1 MSSPPVSSLFLA
13 QPRIALDTKPIVSFT
28 IAQKIEVGHV
38 LQLGNPNH
46 AVIHQF
52 NISERTV
59 RNIKRSLPS
68 IRRHLTKSTT
78 TLGTK
83 TLHLA
88 HYPKL
93 EAYLLDFRSFAR
105 AGKNAREKL
114 RLVMLAIRYNILE
127 SDWNR
132 LLVKEC
138 WMGLRSTMSVKI
150 LRGGSYRMQ

>member
-1 MSSPPVSSLFLA
+1 M
-13 QPRIALDTKPIVSFT
+13 PRVTYDVVTSRLLTVLGSTKDRSRYENHNMIPETIVKARRTRLT

-46 AVIHQF
+46 AVMRQF

-68 IRRHLTKSTT
+68 LRRHLTKSTT

-93 EAYLLDFRSFAR
+93 EAYLLDFLSFAR
-105 AGKNAREKL
+105 AGKMP
-114 RLVMLAIRYNILE
+114 V
-127 SDWNR
+127 
-132 LLVKEC
+132 
-138 WMGLRSTMSVKI
+138 RSFD
-150 LRGGSYRMQ
+150 

>member
-1 MSSPPVSSLFLA
+1 MVTRVV
-13 QPRIALDTKPIVSFT
+13 PRVTYDVVTARLLTVLGSTKDRSRYENHNMIPETIVKSRRTRLT

-46 AVIHQF
+46 AVMCQF

-59 RNIKRSLPS
+59 RNIKRPLPS
-68 IRRHLTKSTT
+68 LRRYLTKSTT

-93 EAYLLDFRSFAR
+93 EAYLLDFLSFAR
-105 AGKNAREKL
+105 AGKMPVTQAVL
-114 RLVMLAIRYNILE
+114 
-127 SDWNR
+127 
-132 LLVKEC
+132 
-138 WMGLRSTMSVKI
+138 
-150 LRGGSYRMQ
+150 